1 MDRQMAQGDAQ
12 LRERIRAALA
22 GEKLAR
28 RGQDIGVQQAGLD
41 REQQAGM
48 QSERLDFTR
57 EENIRA
63 LEAEFEQLG
72 MKEEAANARQTAA
85 QEFQRPFME
94 REAAT
99 SERKATAAERESE
112 ANTKLAER
120 RVQLAVDQDSR
131 QARIDELNEEIKKN
145 EFLGMPSAD
154 EQKERRELEL
164 ETARARK
171 EEAQLKLEMAKASF
185 KERALPTFFDAAAK
199 AGLTDADTREVLESL
214 RDRKPVDPDL
224 LLQLSK
230 VPGAEDHLLKM
241 AGVYAVYGQVEQQAA
256 ELEQTKAQTGK
267 TAADTEQTQVQTEIY
282 KGALKPKPATGTPDA
297 TLPKAEQDFV
307 ARLKDDVQRVEL
319 RPLARQ
325 SYDAVLDAYELR
337 GTLRGSTDK
346 TSQDRLKKLDKLIE
360 DFKKLEAG
368 GLKET
373 FSGSSTFADSD
384 AFNAWWKQK
393 EALGLGL

>member
-1 MDRQMAQGDAQ
+1 
-12 LRERIRAALA
+12 
-22 GEKLAR
+22 
-28 RGQDIGVQQAGLD
+28 
-41 REQQAGM
+41 
-48 QSERLDFTR
+48 
-57 EENIRA
+57 
-63 LEAEFEQLG
+63 
-72 MKEEAANARQTAA
+72 
-85 QEFQRPFME
+85 
-94 REAAT
+94 
-99 SERKATAAERESE
+99 
-112 ANTKLAER
+112 
-120 RVQLAVDQDSR
+120 
-131 QARIDELNEEIKKN
+131 
-145 EFLGMPSAD
+145 
-154 EQKERRELEL
+154 
-164 ETARARK
+164 
-171 EEAQLKLEMAKASF
+171 
-185 KERALPTFFDAAAK
+185 
-199 AGLTDADTREVLESL
+199 VLESL

-256 ELEQTKAQTGK
+256 ELEQTKAK
-267 TAADTEQTQVQTEIY
+267 TESVKAGTEQTQEQT
-282 KGALKPKPATGTPDA
+282 KLVKAAQTKPEAKAGTPDA